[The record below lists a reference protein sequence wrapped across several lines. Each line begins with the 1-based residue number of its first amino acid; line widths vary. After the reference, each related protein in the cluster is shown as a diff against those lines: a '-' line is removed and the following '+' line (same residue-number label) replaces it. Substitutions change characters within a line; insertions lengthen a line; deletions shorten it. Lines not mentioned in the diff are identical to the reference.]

1 MAQGVKEFG
10 AKGLVISSDLGQSAN
25 ITHPDGLEVAIGAMK
40 REGISDADIDIMM
53 RKNPAR
59 LLGLN

>member
-1 MAQGVKEFG
+1 M
-10 AKGLVISSDLGQSAN
+10 
-25 ITHPDGLEVAIGAMK
+25 THPDGLEAAIAAMK
-40 REGISDADIDIMM
+40 REGITDGDIDTMM